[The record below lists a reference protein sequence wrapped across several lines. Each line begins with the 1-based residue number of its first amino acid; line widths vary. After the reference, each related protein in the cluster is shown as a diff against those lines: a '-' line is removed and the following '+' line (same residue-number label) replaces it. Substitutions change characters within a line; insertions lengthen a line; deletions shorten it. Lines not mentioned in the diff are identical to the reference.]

1 MFRYVVRRMLQ
12 MVPVFFGTTLI
23 VYWLMFAGSSDPV
36 QALVGERP
44 VSQTLRVQLAQRYHL
59 GDPFLVRYA
68 RYIGGLL
75 RGDLGTQITG
85 RPIAGILAS
94 AWPYTIQLALMASAL
109 VMVFGL
115 TAGVVAGLRR
125 GGVFDTATLVL
136 TLVVIG
142 VPVFVVGFVGQ
153 YLFGVRW
160 HVFPVTVAADAS
172 PASMLLPALVLG
184 ALSLA
189 TAIRLTRTS
198 VAENLRA
205 DYVRTAR
212 AKGLPGRRV
221 VGVHVLRNS
230 LIPIVTFL
238 GVEAGNLMAGA
249 IVTERIF
256 NVPGVGYQLY
266 QGIHLQ
272 DGPTVV
278 AIVSILVIIYLL
290 ANLIVD
296 VLYGVLDPRIRHE

>member
-1 MFRYVVRRMLQ
+1 MFRYIVRRMLQ
-12 MVPVFFGTTLI
+12 MVLVFFGTTLV
-23 VYWLMFAGSSDPV
+23 VYWLMFAGSNDPI

-44 VSQTLRVQLAQRYHL
+44 VSAAVRAQLAERYHL
-59 GDPFLVRYA
+59 NDPFLVQYA
-68 RYIGGLL
+68 KYMGGLL

-85 RPIAGILAS
+85 RPIGEILAA
-94 AWPYTIQLALMASAL
+94 AWPYTINLALMAITF
-109 VMVFGL
+109 VIVFGL
-115 TAGVVAGLRR
+115 AAGVVAGLRR

-136 TLVVIG
+136 TLIVIG
-142 VPVFVVGFVGQ
+142 VPVFVVGFVSQ
-153 YLFGVRW
+153 YLFGVQW
-160 HVFPVTVAADAS
+160 HVLPVTVSSDATL
-172 PASMLLPALVLG
+172 ASMLLPALVLG

-212 AKGLPGRRV
+212 AKGLPGYRV

-238 GVEAGNLMAGA
+238 GVELGNLMAGA

-266 QGIHLQ
+266 QGIHIQ

-278 AIVSILVIIYLL
+278 AIVSLLVIIYLV
-290 ANLIVD
+290 ANLVVD
-296 VLYGVLDPRIRHE
+296 VLYGVLDPRIRYE

>member
-1 MFRYVVRRMLQ
+1 M
-12 MVPVFFGTTLI
+12 

-44 VSQTLRVQLAQRYHL
+44 VSAAVRAQLAQKYHL
-59 GDPFLVRYA
+59 GDPFIVQYA
-68 RYIGGLL
+68 KYMGGLL
-75 RGDLGTQITG
+75 RGDLGTQMTG
-85 RPIAGILAS
+85 RPISEILAS
-94 AWPYTIQLALMASAL
+94 AWPYTIQLALMSITI
-109 VMVFGL
+109 VIVFGL
-115 TAGVVAGLRR
+115 TAGVIAGLRR

-136 TLVVIG
+136 TLMVIG
-142 VPVFVVGFVGQ
+142 VPVFVLGFVGQ
-153 YLFGVRW
+153 YLFGVQW
-160 HVFPVTVAADAS
+160 HVFPVTVSSDAS
-172 PASMLLPALVLG
+172 PTSMLLPAVVLG

-238 GVEAGNLMAGA
+238 GVELGNLMAGA

-266 QGIHLQ
+266 QGIHIQ

-296 VLYGVLDPRIRHE
+296 VLYGVLDPRIRYE